1 MGEYRTERD
10 NGRYVVYWRRTP
22 GTHLWLEIG
31 EATSAEAAEAVIER
45 HKEQTDD
52 S

>member
-10 NGRYVVYWRRTP
+10 NGRHVVYWRRTP

-31 EATSAEAAEAVIER
+31 EATTSEEADAIETAHR
-45 HKEQTDD
+45 KEQET
-52 S
+52 